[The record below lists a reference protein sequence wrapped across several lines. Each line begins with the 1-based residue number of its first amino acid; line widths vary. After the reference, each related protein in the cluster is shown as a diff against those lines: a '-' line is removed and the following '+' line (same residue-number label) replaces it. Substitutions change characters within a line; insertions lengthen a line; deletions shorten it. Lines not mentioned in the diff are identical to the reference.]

1 MNLTLSYNIKGLSI
15 NKALDT
21 IMLAKSSF
29 YKFIRTTKLVI
40 LSNDSNSSNEIERK
54 AVNVEIK
61 SKRGRKVSEFTNRI
75 INIGKDN
82 NNNSSNSSNIISSN
96 SNSSKNNSNNS
107 NKDSNSNSSSNNS
120 SIISSNSSS
129 SKDNSNNGNK
139 DNSSNSN
146 SSMNSSNKEVIISVP
161 DTVVKN
167 DIKYL
172 LSKEFVCYGYKKVA
186 KYLKKYYGYIINSKK
201 VYRLM
206 KEMSLLLPKTRPASI
221 DIERVKNRKVHLV
234 RPNELWQ
241 IDIKYLYI
249 HGEKRNSYVCTI
261 IDCFT
266 KEAIVF
272 YHGKHC
278 LNENI
283 KTLFEEALIKRNII
297 NLRNYQLISGNGGNI
312 DKVRLNFYNKLNFDK
327 TELRLSLNSN
337 ENENT
342 NTLTNNL
349 TLTIRS
355 DNGSQ
360 FSAKNVYN
368 YLMTLSIIGVN
379 HERIHVATP
388 EEDGYIESFHSIM
401 HNEFETK
408 YEFDTIEEQRDHLL
422 KWFVFYN
429 NERIHSAI
437 NYCTPSEF
445 YNQYME
451 NVNSDKNEVCNK
463 DKELETTIND
473 KKNITDKNI
482 VINYK

>member
-40 LSNDSNSSNEIERK
+40 LSNGSNSSNEIERK
-54 AVNVEIK
+54 AVNVEAK
-61 SKRGRKVSEFTNRI
+61 SKRGRKVSEFTNRV

-82 NNNSSNSSNIISSN
+82 NNNSNSSNGSNSIIS
-96 SNSSKNNSNNS
+96 
-107 NKDSNSNSSSNNS
+107 
-120 SIISSNSSS
+120 SSNSSS

-139 DNSSNSN
+139 DSNSKR
-146 SSMNSSNKEVIISVP
+146 SSNSSNKEVIISVP

-327 TELRLSLNSN
+327 TQLRLSLNSN
-337 ENENT
+337 KNENENK
-342 NTLTNNL
+342 NTLPNNL

-408 YEFDTIEEQRDHLL
+408 YEFDTFEEQRDHLL

-437 NYCTPSEF
+437 DYCTPSEF

-451 NVNSDKNEVCNK
+451 NVNSDKNEEYNK
-463 DKELETTIND
+463 DKELETSIND
-473 KKNITDKNI
+473 NKNITDKNI
-482 VINYK
+482 AINYK

>member
-1 MNLTLSYNIKGLSI
+1 
-15 NKALDT
+15 
-21 IMLAKSSF
+21 MLAKSSF
-29 YKFIRTTKLVI
+29 YKFIRTTKLVN
-40 LSNDSNSSNEIERK
+40 LPNGSNSSNEIERK
-54 AVNVEIK
+54 AVNVEAK
-61 SKRGRKVSEFTNRI
+61 SKRGRKVSEFTNRV

-82 NNNSSNSSNIISSN
+82 NNSSNSSNGSNSIISSSN
-96 SNSSKNNSNNS
+96 SN
-107 NKDSNSNSSSNNS
+107 
-120 SIISSNSSS
+120 S

-139 DNSSNSN
+139 DSNSKSSSNS
-146 SSMNSSNKEVIISVP
+146 SNSSNKEVIISVP

-297 NLRNYQLISGNGGNI
+297 NLRNYQLISGNRGNI
-312 DKVRLNFYNKLNFDK
+312 DKVKLNFYNKLNFDK
-327 TELRLSLNSN
+327 TQSRLSLNSN
-337 ENENT
+337 ENENA

-408 YEFDTIEEQRDHLL
+408 YEFDTFEEQRDYLL

-437 NYCTPSEF
+437 DYCTPSEF
-445 YNQYME
+445 YNQYIE

-463 DKELETTIND
+463 DKELETSIND

-482 VINYK
+482 AINYK

>member
-61 SKRGRKVSEFTNRI
+61 SKRGRKVSEFTNRV
-75 INIGKDN
+75 INIGKD

-96 SNSSKNNSNNS
+96 SNSKR
-107 NKDSNSNSSSNNS
+107 SS
-120 SIISSNSSS
+120 
-129 SKDNSNNGNK
+129 
-139 DNSSNSN
+139 
-146 SSMNSSNKEVIISVP
+146 NSSNKEVIISVP
-161 DTVVKN
+161 DTVVKD

-312 DKVRLNFYNKLNFDK
+312 DKVKLNFYNKLNFDK

-379 HERIHVATP
+379 HERIHVVTP

-408 YEFDTIEEQRDHLL
+408 YEFDTFEEQRDHLV

-437 NYCTPSEF
+437 DYCTPSEF

-463 DKELETTIND
+463 NEEYNKDKELETSIND
-473 KKNITDKNI
+473 NKNITDKNI
-482 VINYK
+482 AINYK

>member
-29 YKFIRTTKLVI
+29 YKFIRTTKLVN
-40 LSNDSNSSNEIERK
+40 LSNGSNSSNEIERK

-61 SKRGRKVSEFTNRI
+61 SKRGRKVSEFTNRV

-96 SNSSKNNSNNS
+96 SNSKR
-107 NKDSNSNSSSNNS
+107 SS
-120 SIISSNSSS
+120 
-129 SKDNSNNGNK
+129 
-139 DNSSNSN
+139 
-146 SSMNSSNKEVIISVP
+146 NSSNKEVIISVP
-161 DTVVKN
+161 DTVVKD

-312 DKVRLNFYNKLNFDK
+312 DKVKLNFYNKLNFDK
-327 TELRLSLNSN
+327 TQLRLSLNSN
-337 ENENT
+337 ENKNT

-408 YEFDTIEEQRDHLL
+408 YEFDTFEEQRDHLV

-437 NYCTPSEF
+437 DYCTPSEF

-463 DKELETTIND
+463 DKELETSIND
-473 KKNITDKNI
+473 NKNITDKNI
-482 VINYK
+482 AINYK

>member
-29 YKFIRTTKLVI
+29 YKFIRTTKLVN
-40 LSNDSNSSNEIERK
+40 LPNGSNSSNEIERK
-54 AVNVEIK
+54 AVNVEAK
-61 SKRGRKVSEFTNRI
+61 SKRGRKVSEFTNRV

-82 NNNSSNSSNIISSN
+82 NNSSISSNIISSN
-96 SNSSKNNSNNS
+96 
-107 NKDSNSNSSSNNS
+107 
-120 SIISSNSSS
+120 S

-139 DNSSNSN
+139 DSNSKR
-146 SSMNSSNKEVIISVP
+146 SSNSSNKEVIISVP
-161 DTVVKN
+161 DTVVKD

-327 TELRLSLNSN
+327 TQLRLSLNSN
-337 ENENT
+337 KNENENK
-342 NTLTNNL
+342 NTLPNNL

-360 FSAKNVYN
+360 FSAKNVYK

-408 YEFDTIEEQRDHLL
+408 YEFDTFEEQRDHLL

-437 NYCTPSEF
+437 DYCTPSEF
-445 YNQYME
+445 YNQYIE

-463 DKELETTIND
+463 DKELETSIND

-482 VINYK
+482 AINYK

>member
-1 MNLTLSYNIKGLSI
+1 MNLTLSYNIKELSI

-40 LSNDSNSSNEIERK
+40 LSNGSNSSNEIERK

-61 SKRGRKVSEFTNRI
+61 SKRGRKVSEFTNRV

-82 NNNSSNSSNIISSN
+82 NNSSNGSNSSNSS
-96 SNSSKNNSNNS
+96 
-107 NKDSNSNSSSNNS
+107 KD
-120 SIISSNSSS
+120 
-129 SKDNSNNGNK
+129 
-139 DNSSNSN
+139 
-146 SSMNSSNKEVIISVP
+146 SSNKEVIISVP
-161 DTVVKN
+161 DIVVKD

-327 TELRLSLNSN
+327 TQLRLSLNSN
-337 ENENT
+337 ENKNT

-360 FSAKNVYN
+360 FSAKNVYK

-408 YEFDTIEEQRDHLL
+408 YEFDTFEEQRDHLL

-437 NYCTPSEF
+437 DYCTPSEF

-451 NVNSDKNEVCNK
+451 NVNSDKNEVYNK
-463 DKELETTIND
+463 DKELETSIND

-482 VINYK
+482 AINYK

>member
-61 SKRGRKVSEFTNRI
+61 SKRGRKVSEFTNRV

-82 NNNSSNSSNIISSN
+82 NNNSSNSSNSSN
-96 SNSSKNNSNNS
+96 SN
-107 NKDSNSNSSSNNS
+107 KD
-120 SIISSNSSS
+120 
-129 SKDNSNNGNK
+129 
-139 DNSSNSN
+139 
-146 SSMNSSNKEVIISVP
+146 SSNKEVIISVP
-161 DTVVKN
+161 DTVVKD

-312 DKVRLNFYNKLNFDK
+312 DKVKLNFYNKLNFDK
-327 TELRLSLNSN
+327 AQLRLSLNSN

-342 NTLTNNL
+342 NTLPNNL

-408 YEFDTIEEQRDHLL
+408 YEFDTFEEQRDYLL

-482 VINYK
+482 AINYK

>member
-15 NKALDT
+15 NKTLDT

-29 YKFIRTTKLVI
+29 YKFIRTTKLVN
-40 LSNDSNSSNEIERK
+40 LPNGSNSSNEIERK
-54 AVNVEIK
+54 AVNVEAK
-61 SKRGRKVSEFTNRI
+61 SKRGRKVSEFTNRV

-82 NNNSSNSSNIISSN
+82 NNSSNSSNGSNSIISSSN
-96 SNSSKNNSNNS
+96 SNSKR
-107 NKDSNSNSSSNNS
+107 SS
-120 SIISSNSSS
+120 
-129 SKDNSNNGNK
+129 
-139 DNSSNSN
+139 
-146 SSMNSSNKEVIISVP
+146 NSSNKEVIISVP

-297 NLRNYQLISGNGGNI
+297 NLRNYQLISGNRGVLSSFLCETSE
-312 DKVRLNFYNKLNFDK
+312 KVFHLIGFY
-327 TELRLSLNSN
+327 
-337 ENENT
+337 
-342 NTLTNNL
+342 
-349 TLTIRS
+349 I
-355 DNGSQ
+355 
-360 FSAKNVYN
+360 
-368 YLMTLSIIGVN
+368 
-379 HERIHVATP
+379 
-388 EEDGYIESFHSIM
+388 
-401 HNEFETK
+401 
-408 YEFDTIEEQRDHLL
+408 
-422 KWFVFYN
+422 
-429 NERIHSAI
+429 
-437 NYCTPSEF
+437 
-445 YNQYME
+445 
-451 NVNSDKNEVCNK
+451 
-463 DKELETTIND
+463 
-473 KKNITDKNI
+473 
-482 VINYK
+482 

>member
-1 MNLTLSYNIKGLSI
+1 
-15 NKALDT
+15 
-21 IMLAKSSF
+21 
-29 YKFIRTTKLVI
+29 
-40 LSNDSNSSNEIERK
+40 
-54 AVNVEIK
+54 
-61 SKRGRKVSEFTNRI
+61 
-75 INIGKDN
+75 
-82 NNNSSNSSNIISSN
+82 
-96 SNSSKNNSNNS
+96 
-107 NKDSNSNSSSNNS
+107 
-120 SIISSNSSS
+120 
-129 SKDNSNNGNK
+129 
-139 DNSSNSN
+139 
-146 SSMNSSNKEVIISVP
+146 
-161 DTVVKN
+161 
-167 DIKYL
+167 
-172 LSKEFVCYGYKKVA
+172 
-186 KYLKKYYGYIINSKK
+186 
-201 VYRLM
+201 M

-327 TELRLSLNSN
+327 TQLRLSLNSN
-337 ENENT
+337 ENKNT

-408 YEFDTIEEQRDHLL
+408 YEFDTFEEQRDYLL

-482 VINYK
+482 AINYK

>member
-1 MNLTLSYNIKGLSI
+1 VNLTLSYNIKGLSI

-82 NNNSSNSSNIISSN
+82 NNNSSNSSN
-96 SNSSKNNSNNS
+96 S
-107 NKDSNSNSSSNNS
+107 NKD
-120 SIISSNSSS
+120 
-129 SKDNSNNGNK
+129 
-139 DNSSNSN
+139 
-146 SSMNSSNKEVIISVP
+146 SSNKEVIISVP
-161 DTVVKN
+161 DTVVKD

-312 DKVRLNFYNKLNFDK
+312 DKVKLNFYNKLNFDK

-337 ENENT
+337 ENKNT

-379 HERIHVATP
+379 HERIHVVTP

-408 YEFDTIEEQRDHLL
+408 YEFDTFEEQRDYLL

-429 NERIHSAI
+429 NKRIHSAI
-437 NYCTPSEF
+437 DYCTPSEF

-451 NVNSDKNEVCNK
+451 NVNSDKNEVYNK
-463 DKELETTIND
+463 DKELETSIND

-482 VINYK
+482 AINYK

>member
-1 MNLTLSYNIKGLSI
+1 MNLTLSYNIKELSI

-61 SKRGRKVSEFTNRI
+61 SKRGRKVSEFTNRV

-82 NNNSSNSSNIISSN
+82 NNSSNGSNSSNSS
-96 SNSSKNNSNNS
+96 
-107 NKDSNSNSSSNNS
+107 KD
-120 SIISSNSSS
+120 
-129 SKDNSNNGNK
+129 
-139 DNSSNSN
+139 
-146 SSMNSSNKEVIISVP
+146 SSNKEVIISVP
-161 DTVVKN
+161 DIVVKD

-327 TELRLSLNSN
+327 TQLRLSLNSN
-337 ENENT
+337 ENKNT

-360 FSAKNVYN
+360 FSAKNVYK

-408 YEFDTIEEQRDHLL
+408 YEFDTFEEQRDHLL

-437 NYCTPSEF
+437 DYCTPSEF

-451 NVNSDKNEVCNK
+451 NVNSDKNEVYNK
-463 DKELETTIND
+463 DKELETSIND

-482 VINYK
+482 AINYK